1 MEMHHR
7 KLNDLLMIMVW
18 HLVHMEWMVKL
29 KTNNDP
35 FCFLSDG
42 VTMELKEKVKEKKKQ
57 N

>member
-18 HLVHMEWMVKL
+18 HLVHMEWMVK
-29 KTNNDP
+29 TNNDL

-42 VTMELKEKVKEKKKQ
+42 VTMELKEKEKEKKKQ